1 MGPDPDVPMR
11 SFVITVLAALAV
23 ALPLEGQEAPQP
35 DVRRISVTW
44 EEAPIRDVLRAFAA
58 FSGRSIVA
66 GEGVEGFVTAD
77 LNDQRWDV
85 ALGAVLGSLGLM
97 AIEDEYGIIRVD
109 DMRTASGREEVE
121 PLVTRV
127 YRISYSRASE
137 LQATIDALLSDRGS
151 VSAVES
157 NNTLVVTD
165 VTRVQRTVAA
175 LLGRSP

>member
-1 MGPDPDVPMR
+1 MR
-11 SFVITVLAALAV
+11 ALAISVV
-23 ALPLEGQEAPQP
+23 AAAAIVLPLDGQEVPES

-44 EEAPIRDVLRAFAA
+44 EQAPIRDVLQAVAA

-85 ALGAVLGSLGLM
+85 AMRAVLGSLGLM
-97 AIEDEYGIIRVD
+97 AIEDEYGIIRVE
-109 DMRTASGREEVE
+109 DMRTATGREEIE

-151 VSAVES
+151 VSAVEG

-165 VTRVQRTVAA
+165 VPRVQRTVSA
-175 LLGRSP
+175 LIGRSR